1 MPSKQELLKE
11 EVKGKIKEI
20 HKQSFE
26 IYGAVKIEKLLKK
39 SSYKTSLKT
48 VSNYMSE
55 MDIKARYIKKYIVT
69 TKDSDFGTHLAN
81 ILDREYNPS
90 NPNELWC
97 TDITYIWTK
106 SGFVYLTSVMDLF
119 SKKII
124 FWVISNSLDSKAVVK
139 CIEKAKKR
147 RNLSNPVIIH
157 CDRGI
162 QYVSRKYYEVLGEQ
176 LIPSY
181 SRKANPWD
189 NACIESFHA
198 LIKREWIQ
206 FYDIQNITH
215 AKAIVFEY
223 IETFYNTV
231 RIHGSCDYKSPTMY
245 EKQHR
250 LNKDLKNKYRLGS
263 SIENK
268 GTINLTYP
276 FSWHSTKL
284 QSSQL
289 RDLNLIYLS

>member
-1 MPSKQELLKE
+1 MSTSGYYDYLKREPSKQELLKE
-11 EVKGKIKEI
+11 EVKDKIKEI
-20 HKQSFE
+20 HKDSFE
-26 IYGAVKIEKLLKK
+26 IYGAPKIKRLLNK
-39 SSYKTSLKT
+39 YGYETSLKT

-69 TKDSDFGTHLAN
+69 TKDSDFGTHLTN
-81 ILDREYNPS
+81 ILAREYNPL

-97 TDITYIWTK
+97 TDITYIWTR

-124 FWVISNSLDSKAVVK
+124 AWVISNSLNTDAVVK
-139 CIEKAKKR
+139 CIEKSKAR

-157 CDRGI
+157 SDRGS
-162 QYVSRKYYEVLGEQ
+162 QYVSHKYYEVLGEQ

-215 AKAIVFEY
+215 ARAIVFEY

-231 RIHGSCDYKSPTMY
+231 RIHGSCDYMSPTMY
-245 EKQHR
+245 EKQHQ
-250 LNKDLKNKYRLGS
+250 LDKDFRNRYRLGS
-263 SIENK
+263 MKENQ
-268 GTINLTYP
+268 GTLNLTSP
-276 FSWHSTKL
+276 FS
-284 QSSQL
+284 
-289 RDLNLIYLS
+289 

>member
-1 MPSKQELLKE
+1 
-11 EVKGKIKEI
+11 
-20 HKQSFE
+20 
-26 IYGAVKIEKLLKK
+26 
-39 SSYKTSLKT
+39 
-48 VSNYMSE
+48 MSE

-69 TKDSDFGTHLAN
+69 TKDSDFGTHLTN
-81 ILDREYNPS
+81 ILAREYNPL

-97 TDITYIWTK
+97 TDITYIWTR

-124 FWVISNSLDSKAVVK
+124 AWVISNSLNTDAVVK
-139 CIEKAKKR
+139 CIEKSKAR

-157 CDRGI
+157 SDRGS
-162 QYVSRKYYEVLGEQ
+162 QYVSHKYYEVLGKE

-215 AKAIVFEY
+215 ARAIVFEY

-231 RIHGSCDYKSPTMY
+231 RIHGSCDYMSPTMY
-245 EKQHR
+245 EKQHQ
-250 LNKDLKNKYRLGS
+250 LDKDFRNRYRLGS
-263 SIENK
+263 IKENQ
-268 GTINLTYP
+268 GTLNLTSP
-276 FSWHSTKL
+276 FS
-284 QSSQL
+284 
-289 RDLNLIYLS
+289 